1 MVNTKT
7 IGTGYLDRS
16 DRNMPVEYAEMMGEM
31 FGENSGKASE
41 YLTKLVKLDMGRQ
54 FTNST
59 ENKVLPVRN
68 NICNVK
74 NLVKV
79 CSMYGENSFDAL
91 KTIYDVVIAGSP
103 SGKLVSRLKF
113 GPLQFEVEDLL
124 EDGGDLTIKGLETL
138 ASKRF
143 FKNRMMRPG
152 LKYSAPNDKP
162 FSGHHLS
169 NHQYEGR

>member
-91 KTIYDVVIAGSP
+91 KTIYDVVKGKTP
-103 SGKLVSRLKF
+103 QGMRVDRLRFGKLQDS
-113 GPLQFEVEDLL
+113 VEDIL
-124 EDGGDLTIKGLETL
+124 ENDGNVSMERLRSL
-138 ASKRF
+138 ATATF